1 MIEEGNV
8 TTRSAGLPPLRPK
21 TGVAKRGLG
30 RGLESLIPSAAV
42 TDSGFAHV
50 SVDEISTNPQQPRT
64 SFDEES
70 LSALADSIATV
81 GLLQPV
87 VLRRNPEGGYVLV
100 AGERRWRAARRAGLT
115 EIPAMIRS
123 GDDAASLTEALV
135 ENLQRSDLTPLEEA
149 AAYQQLL
156 EDFGMTHDDVGR
168 RVGRSRATI
177 SNTLRLLSL
186 PASIQGMVERGELS
200 AGHARA
206 LAAVDDRAFAEH
218 VAKRAVDEG
227 WSVRQ
232 IEEAVRLRRGEEPAR
247 GGRPR
252 VREIRP
258 AEVIE
263 LEHRLADRLN
273 SKVRVEFRSGRGA
286 LHIDYGSIEDLEKI
300 YRKLM
305 G

>member
-1 MIEEGNV
+1 M
-8 TTRSAGLPPLRPK
+8 TTGSAPAKSR
-21 TGVAKRGLG
+21 VSKRGLG
-30 RGLESLIPSAAV
+30 RGLESLIPSAGV
-42 TDSGFAHV
+42 GESGFAYV
-50 SVDEISTNPQQPRT
+50 GVDEITPNPQQPRS
-64 SFDEES
+64 SFDDES
-70 LSALADSIATV
+70 MAALADSIGTV
-81 GLLQPV
+81 GVLQPIV
-87 VLRRNPEGGYVLV
+87 VRRKPDGGYALV

-123 GDDAASLTEALV
+123 GDDEASLTEALV
-135 ENLQRSDLTPLEEA
+135 ENLQRADLTPLEEA

-168 RVGRSRATI
+168 RVGKSRAAVT
-177 SNTLRLLSL
+177 NTLRLLSL

-218 VAKRAVDEG
+218 VAKRAVAEG

-232 IEEAVRLRRGEEPAR
+232 IEEAVRLRRGEEPAK

-252 VREIRP
+252 VREVRP

-263 LEHRLADRLN
+263 LEHRLRDRLDT
-273 SKVRVEFRSGRGA
+273 KVTVEFRDGRGA
-286 LHIDYGSIEDLEKI
+286 LHIDYRTVEDLEKL
-300 YRKLM
+300 YRKLI

>member
-1 MIEEGNV
+1 V
-8 TTRSAGLPPLRPK
+8 TTRSAMSK

-30 RGLESLIPSAAV
+30 RGLESLIPSMGGEE
-42 TDSGFAHV
+42 SGFAYV
-50 SVDEISTNPQQPRT
+50 NVDQIGPNPQQPR
-64 SFDEES
+64 SNFDDDS
-70 LSALADSIATV
+70 LASLADSIGMV
-81 GLLQPV
+81 GVLQPV
-87 VLRRNPEGGYVLV
+87 VLRRNAEGRYILI

-115 EIPAMIRS
+115 EIPAMIRA

-156 EDFGMTHDDVGR
+156 EDFGMTHDEVGR
-168 RVGRSRATI
+168 RVGKSRAAV
-177 SNTLRLLSL
+177 SNTLRLLGL
-186 PASIQGMVERGELS
+186 PAAIQGMVERGDLS

-232 IEEAVRLRRGEEPAR
+232 IEEAVRLRRGEQPAR

-252 VREIRP
+252 LREIRP
-258 AEVIE
+258 AEIIE
-263 LEHRLADRLN
+263 LEQRLADRLTARV
-273 SKVRVEFRSGRGA
+273 KVEFKGGRGA
-286 LHIDYGSIEDLEKI
+286 LHIDYGSVEDLEKI

-305 G
+305 S

>member
-1 MIEEGNV
+1 M
-8 TTRSAGLPPLRPK
+8 TTPRAPAKPRVP
-21 TGVAKRGLG
+21 KRGLG
-30 RGLESLIPSAAV
+30 RGLESLIPSAGIGE
-42 TDSGFAHV
+42 SGFAYINV
-50 SVDEISTNPQQPRT
+50 EEITANPQQPRS

-70 LSALADSIATV
+70 LAALADSIGTV
-81 GLLQPV
+81 GLLQPIV
-87 VLRRNPEGGYVLV
+87 VRSNPDGGYVLV

-123 GDDAASLTEALV
+123 GDDAAWLTEALV

-168 RVGRSRATI
+168 RVGKSRAAVT
-177 SNTLRLLSL
+177 NTLRLLTL

-206 LAAVDDRAFAEH
+206 LAALDDRAFAEH
-218 VAKRAVDEG
+218 VAKRAVEEG

-232 IEEAVRLRRGEEPAR
+232 IEEAVRVRRGEEPAK

-252 VREIRP
+252 VREVRP
-258 AEVIE
+258 AEIIE
-263 LEHRLADRLN
+263 LEHRLRDRLDT
-273 SKVRVEFRSGRGA
+273 KVTVEFRGGRGA
-286 LHIDYGSIEDLEKI
+286 LHIDYSSVEDLEKV

>member
-1 MIEEGNV
+1 M
-8 TTRSAGLPPLRPK
+8 TTRSATAK

-30 RGLESLIPSAAV
+30 RGLESLIPAAGPGE
-42 TDSGFAHV
+42 SGFAHV
-50 SVDEISTNPQQPRT
+50 NLDEISPNPQQPRT
-64 SFDEES
+64 SFDEEAMAS
-70 LSALADSIATV
+70 LADSIGTV
-81 GLLQPV
+81 GVLQPV
-87 VLRRNPEGGYVLV
+87 VLRRNPDGGYVLV
-100 AGERRWRAARRAGLT
+100 AGERRWRAARRAGLS
-115 EIPAMIRS
+115 EIPAVIRS

-156 EDFGMTHDDVGR
+156 EDFGMTHDEVGR
-168 RVGRSRATI
+168 RVGKSRAAV
-177 SNTLRLLSL
+177 SNTLRLLGL

-206 LAAVDDRAFAEH
+206 LAALEDRAFAEYI
-218 VAKRAVDEG
+218 AKRAVAEG

-258 AEVIE
+258 AEIIE
-263 LEHRLADRLN
+263 LEHRLADRLG
-273 SKVRVEFRSGRGA
+273 SKVKVEFRSGHGT
-286 LHIDYGSIEDLEKI
+286 LHIGYSSVEDLEKI
-300 YRKLM
+300 YRRLM

>member
-1 MIEEGNV
+1 M
-8 TTRSAGLPPLRPK
+8 TSRSTAQTASSKSGL
-21 TGVAKRGLG
+21 AKRGLG
-30 RGLESLIPSAAV
+30 RGLESLIPTASV
-42 TDSGFAHV
+42 SDSGFAYV
-50 SVDEISTNPQQPRT
+50 GVDEITPNPQQPRT

-70 LSALADSIATV
+70 LSSLADSIAMV
-81 GLLQPV
+81 GVLQPV
-87 VLRRNPEGGYVLV
+87 VLRRQPAGGYVLV

-115 EIPAMIRS
+115 EIPAVIRS

-135 ENLQRSDLTPLEEA
+135 ENLQRSDLSPLEEA
-149 AAYQQLL
+149 AAFQQLL
-156 EDFGMTHDDVGR
+156 EDFGMTHDEVGR
-168 RVGRSRATI
+168 RVGKSRAAV
-177 SNTLRLLSL
+177 SNTLRLLGL

-206 LAAVDDRAFAEH
+206 LAALDDRAFAEH
-218 VAKRAVDEG
+218 IAKRASSEG

-232 IEEAVRLRRGEEPAR
+232 IEDAVRLRRGEESPK

-258 AEVIE
+258 AEIIE
-263 LEHRLADRLN
+263 LEHRLADRIG
-273 SKVRVEFRSGRGA
+273 SKVKVEFRAGRGA
-286 LHIDYGSIEDLEKI
+286 LHIDYASVEDLEKI

>member
-1 MIEEGNV
+1 V
-8 TTRSAGLPPLRPK
+8 TTRSAPAKPRVP
-21 TGVAKRGLG
+21 KRGLG
-30 RGLESLIPSAAV
+30 RGLESLIPSAGV
-42 TDSGFAHV
+42 GESGFAYINV
-50 SVDEISTNPQQPRT
+50 EEIAPNPQQPRS

-70 LSALADSIATV
+70 LAALADSIGTV
-81 GLLQPV
+81 GLLQPIV
-87 VLRRNPEGGYVLV
+87 VRGNPDGGYVLV

-168 RVGRSRATI
+168 RVGKSRAAV

-218 VAKRAVDEG
+218 VAKRAVEEG

-252 VREIRP
+252 VREVRP
-258 AEVIE
+258 AEIIE
-263 LEHRLADRLN
+263 LEHRLRDRLET
-273 SKVRVEFRSGRGA
+273 KVTVEFRGGRGA
-286 LHIDYGSIEDLEKI
+286 LHIDYRSVEDLEKV

-305 G
+305 E

>member
-1 MIEEGNV
+1 M
-8 TTRSAGLPPLRPK
+8 TTRSATAK

-30 RGLESLIPSAAV
+30 RGLESLIPAAGAGE
-42 TDSGFAHV
+42 SGFAYINL
-50 SVDEISTNPQQPRT
+50 DEISPNPQQPRT
-64 SFDEES
+64 SFDDEALAS
-70 LSALADSIATV
+70 LADSIGTV
-81 GLLQPV
+81 GVLQPV
-87 VLRRNPEGGYVLV
+87 VLRRNPDGGYVLV

-115 EIPAMIRS
+115 EIPAVIRS

-156 EDFGMTHDDVGR
+156 EDFGMTHDEVGR
-168 RVGRSRATI
+168 RFGKSRAAV
-177 SNTLRLLSL
+177 SNTLRLLGL

-206 LAAVDDRAFAEH
+206 LAALEDRAFAEH
-218 VAKRAVDEG
+218 VAKRAVAEG

-258 AEVIE
+258 AEIIE
-263 LEHRLADRLN
+263 LEHRLADRLG
-273 SKVRVEFRSGRGA
+273 SKVKVEFRSGHGV
-286 LHIDYGSIEDLEKI
+286 LHIAYSSVEDLEKI
-300 YRKLM
+300 YRRLM